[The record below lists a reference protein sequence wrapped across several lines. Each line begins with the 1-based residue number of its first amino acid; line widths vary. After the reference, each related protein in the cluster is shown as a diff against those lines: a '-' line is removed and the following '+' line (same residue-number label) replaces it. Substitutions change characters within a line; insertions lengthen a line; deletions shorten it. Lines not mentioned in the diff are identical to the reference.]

1 MGLKRELGVFHL
13 TFASITGMI
22 GSGWL
27 FGAFYAASIAGPAS
41 IISWIIGALMIMV
54 LALVYAELSVRIPK
68 TGAAAIF
75 PQYTHGKMTTALN
88 GWSLFMGYVSTPPLE
103 MIAAITYLNF
113 ITGKLVNS
121 NGFLTP
127 LGMLLSVVFL
137 VLFFV
142 INSIGISRV
151 ARFNSGISLLKVII
165 PLTAVIALTVT
176 FFSVSNF
183 TAGSFNPYGMKAI
196 FSAIPSAGI
205 AFSFLGFRQAVEL
218 AGESK
223 NPEKTLPVAIILS
236 VLIATVIYIAV
247 QIAFIGSF
255 QWNGL
260 TVGNWSSI
268 ASSQYT
274 RGPLLVLASSL
285 GIAWLAVLL
294 LGDGVISPLGTGN
307 IYQTSTARVAYA
319 LGEMGYFPKIFTK
332 LNRFGV
338 PFLAL
343 LFDFLIMVIFIL
355 PFPSWQSLVSIN
367 SGMSIL
373 AYATGPLSLMI
384 LRKKGESAG
393 FRVPIIQIISPIAF
407 ISAILLI
414 YWSGYP
420 YTLYMS
426 IISLVGLVPFLI
438 SIKRLNATWKDVR
451 GGIWFLLMLV
461 TIPVISYFGSYG
473 TGIIAFP
480 LDVVTVI
487 IASLAIYF
495 VGLAFNNPSD
505 SMNPQETVGIE
516 EVIAE
521 PA

>member
-1 MGLKRELGVFHL
+1 MGLKRELGIFHL

-127 LGMLLSVVFL
+127 LGMVLSMVFL
-137 VLFFV
+137 VMFFI

-151 ARFNSGISLLKVII
+151 AKFNSGISLLKVII
-165 PLTAVIALTVT
+165 PLTAVIALIIT
-176 FFSVSNF
+176 FFSISNF
-183 TAGSFNPYGMKAI
+183 TVGSFNPYGMKAV

-223 NPEKTLPVAIILS
+223 NPERTLPIAIILS
-236 VLIATVIYIAV
+236 VAIATIIYISV

-285 GIAWLAVLL
+285 GITWLAGLL
-294 LGDGVISPLGTGN
+294 LADGMVLYLLSV
-307 IYQTSTARVAYA
+307 RVTYTRH
-319 LGEMGYFPKIFTK
+319 LLLELHMLLERWDIFPGY
-332 LNRFGV
+332 
-338 PFLAL
+338 
-343 LFDFLIMVIFIL
+343 
-355 PFPSWQSLVSIN
+355 S
-367 SGMSIL
+367 
-373 AYATGPLSLMI
+373 
-384 LRKKGESAG
+384 
-393 FRVPIIQIISPIAF
+393 
-407 ISAILLI
+407 
-414 YWSGYP
+414 
-420 YTLYMS
+420 
-426 IISLVGLVPFLI
+426 
-438 SIKRLNATWKDVR
+438 
-451 GGIWFLLMLV
+451 
-461 TIPVISYFGSYG
+461 
-473 TGIIAFP
+473 
-480 LDVVTVI
+480 
-487 IASLAIYF
+487 
-495 VGLAFNNPSD
+495 
-505 SMNPQETVGIE
+505 
-516 EVIAE
+516 
-521 PA
+521 